1 MYNLKDL
8 NNELVKNK
16 LTEKEIQLI
25 IGVCQFVI
33 ETLEKCL
40 FTKDL
45 EEEEE

>member
-1 MYNLKDL
+1 MKKDL
-8 NNELVKNK
+8 LYNELTK
-16 LTEKEIQLI
+16 LTEQELKLV

-40 FTKDL
+40 FAKDL